1 MISIGCRAPR
11 AYHRDRMFVE
21 YARISANVEQR
32 RRIVNLEETLRIFR
46 FVPVQ
51 QEATKLAY
59 RGELFFRVLGPLPG
73 LDRVRRRRRQPARF
87 EFGHRSAEDSFW

>member
-1 MISIGCRAPR
+1 
-11 AYHRDRMFVE
+11 MFVE

-51 QEATKLAY
+51 QEATKLAD
-59 RGELFFRVLGPLPG
+59 PG
-73 LDRVRRRRRQPARF
+73 
-87 EFGHRSAEDSFW
+87 

>member
-1 MISIGCRAPR
+1 
-11 AYHRDRMFVE
+11 MFVE

-51 QEATKLAY
+51 QEATKLADP
-59 RGELFFRVLGPLPG
+59 GELFFRVLVCLPG
-73 LDRVRRRRRQPARF
+73 LDRVCRRRREPACF
-87 EFGHRSAEDSFW
+87 EFGHRSAEDSLWRAELAQKFSGQARA